1 MVEYI
6 TKRGLRILR
15 KELKELR
22 DVKRWEIAK
31 WLREAASGGDLSE
44 NAEYME
50 AKEVQTALEVKIEII
65 EEKLRSAK
73 VVSGHKR
80 DIVEVGSAIVL
91 ASASARDGRDGSA
104 SKKTKLKLVGSEEAD
119 VSAGFLSAESPM
131 GKAVLGKR
139 VGETVKVSTPRGIRK
154 YKLTKIA

>member
-15 KELKELR
+15 KELKELK

-50 AKEVQTALEVKIEII
+50 AKEVQTALEVKIEVI

-80 DIVEVGSAIVL
+80 DIVEVGSAIIL
-91 ASASARDGRDGSA
+91 ASA

-119 VSAGFLSAESPM
+119 VSAGFLSADSPM

-139 VGETVKVSTPRGIRK
+139 VGETVKVSTPRGIRR